1 MKRIGFIGMGNM
13 GYAILKGLLQ
23 VFDREVLLL
32 TDADRKRAEK
42 ISEETG
48 VACAADN
55 AACASM
61 ADYVV
66 LAVKP
71 QYYDA
76 VLSDIKDTVT
86 KEKIIISIAPSV
98 TIQDLKEKLGQD
110 RRIVRAMPNTP
121 ALVGMGVTAEALLP
135 MSICL
140 LRLWQTAL
148 SSTDFPGILR
158 TAWPPARLWEA
169 QKWFSRQV
177 NIQEN

>member
-110 RRIVRAMPNTP
+110 QRIVRAMPNTP
-121 ALVGMGVTAEALLP
+121 ALVGMGVTGVCYEAERFSAEERVPSVSFLSP
-135 MSICL
+135 SFHGTGGGTADERSCL
-140 LRLWQTAL
+140 CERKL
-148 SSTDFPGILR
+148 SCLC
-158 TAWPPARLWEA
+158 LY
-169 QKWFSRQV
+169 V
-177 NIQEN
+177 Y

>member
-1 MKRIGFIGMGNM
+1 MERQKKKTAIGGN
-13 GYAILKGLLQ
+13 GNEKDWLYWNGKYGICHFKGTLQ

-76 VLSDIKDTVT
+76 VLSDIKRCV
-86 KEKIIISIAPSV
+86 
-98 TIQDLKEKLGQD
+98 
-110 RRIVRAMPNTP
+110 
-121 ALVGMGVTAEALLP
+121 
-135 MSICL
+135 
-140 LRLWQTAL
+140 
-148 SSTDFPGILR
+148 
-158 TAWPPARLWEA
+158 
-169 QKWFSRQV
+169 
-177 NIQEN
+177 

>member
-1 MKRIGFIGMGNM
+1 MKTADQNLLYQTGGWKDRKKKQRLEEMEMKRIGFIGMGNM

-86 KEKIIISIAPSV
+86 KEKIII
-98 TIQDLKEKLGQD
+98 
-110 RRIVRAMPNTP
+110 
-121 ALVGMGVTAEALLP
+121 
-135 MSICL
+135 
-140 LRLWQTAL
+140 
-148 SSTDFPGILR
+148 
-158 TAWPPARLWEA
+158 
-169 QKWFSRQV
+169 
-177 NIQEN
+177 